1 MHSFVKVIF
10 IGTLLGGAASA
21 FGGNETPASETAPVV
36 EKCEHGVK
44 KNICTRCQPKLK
56 AVFKSKGDWC
66 DEHERAE
73 SQCAICHPELIK
85 EGIKP

>member
-1 MHSFVKVIF
+1 MNAFIKILV
-10 IGTLLGGAASA
+10 IGTLLGSAASVFA
-21 FGGNETPASETAPVV
+21 GDETPASEAAPA

-44 KNICTRCQPKLK
+44 KAICTRCHPKLK

-66 DEHERAE
+66 EEHDRAE
-73 SQCAICHPELIK
+73 SQCAICHPQLAK